1 MTADNSKKRNTASL
15 SKVDSVP
22 LSELC
27 KVDRRTMRPDDPSA
41 ASLPFIG
48 VENVTSM
55 TGALDFDRRSRIG
68 NRKSPTFRFD
78 ERHVLY
84 ATLRPYLNKVA
95 TPDFAGLCSTQL
107 VPLLPR
113 QHVDRDFL
121 AYLLRRR
128 TTVDFAMS
136 SARGARMPST
146 DMDVL
151 MSMPAPFP
159 PPDRQRKIVNVL
171 KRTDRIRRLQTQVS
185 DRLRDFP
192 YALFSQLFEERS
204 NDSKRSKIAVLDEVT
219 TAPLGELCD
228 VDRRAA
234 QPNDPTVA
242 SLPFVGME
250 NVESDTGRLDLAAGS
265 RIGNRKSAAFRFDE
279 RHVLYAKL
287 RPYLNKVATPD
298 FTGICSTELV
308 PLRPRSGV
316 DRYFLANVLRRRS
329 TVKFAIASST
339 GARMPR
345 TDMNALMSMPAPFP
359 PPAEQRRFGDILVS
373 MERTARKI
381 GAASQTA
388 AALRE
393 SLMARLFGDDAGS

>member
-1 MTADNSKKRNTASL
+1 MYTKSVHLGEIARVIAGQSPPGASYNDCGLGLPFFQGKADFGDIYPVARKWCTDARKIAEAGDIL
-15 SKVDSVP
+15 ISVRAP
-22 LSELC
+22 VGPTNIAREKCCIGRGLAA
-27 KVDRRTMRPDDPSA
+27 VRPDASVALPEFVHWMLIYREKHLINKAQGSTFSA
-41 ASLPFIG
+41 IGMNDLKSIIIPLPYMDQQHRI
-48 VENVTSM
+48 VKLMN
-55 TGALDFDRRSRIG
+55 RSRNIEILHRQSLHG
-68 NRKSPTFRFD
+68 FD
-78 ERHVLY
+78 
-84 ATLRPYLNKVA
+84 T
-95 TPDFAGLCSTQL
+95 
-107 VPLLPR
+107 LLPS
-113 QHVDRDFL
+113 L
-121 AYLLRRR
+121 
-128 TTVDFAMS
+128 FA
-136 SARGARMPST
+136 
-146 DMDVL
+146 
-151 MSMPAPFP
+151 
-159 PPDRQRKIVNVL
+159 K
-171 KRTDRIRRLQTQVS
+171 
-185 DRLRDFP
+185 
-192 YALFSQLFEERS
+192 LFGES
-204 NDSKRSKIAVLDEVT
+204 NDSPTRYGMADLNEVA

-329 TVKFAIASST
+329 TVEFATASST

-359 PPAEQRRFGDILVS
+359 PPAEQRRFGDVLVS

-381 GAASQTA
+381 DAASQKA

-393 SLMARLFGDDAGS
+393 SLMAKLFGDDAGS